1 MLPRQSPRAI
11 GAAQRLQ
18 GVLRERQ
25 VCATAVWI
33 SAPTMFSGVTQEKFS
48 EVLQLDAD
56 DATSPETLE
65 TLLPVGGR
73 DGDADTVPDAPGLET
88 PAHRPDTAVG
98 SQSAHLQ
105 SSPRTAASSQPATV
119 EPTPTRPVSVQLM
132 WPRRLGSWFRISVA
146 CASRL
151 QATARRMEPR
161 SAYVAQS
168 SGALNVLQYSVQR
181 AIVERKFRFC
191 LRRQALMERIDEV
204 VKRSLFLDEREM
216 DFMDH
221 ERYGEYLRMRR
232 KLEGLYLQLREA
244 QMLLLQSETEHKQV
258 VAYEDKLYNDLTRGG
273 GGGLVRQLGGQRAAR
288 KVLDETQHNMER
300 LQAACQSRKD
310 LVSRLG
316 KDIKWM
322 FEGNFDSL
330 LACEELVQDGHLRCC
345 PGRSISTRML
355 CRAVYLESKGAT
367 LSACT
372 RGVAAPAS
380 ILTSRVRA
388 GEYVTIADR
397 YKDSPKFKHL
407 AKDVGKL
414 TRRHSE
420 GSWWVH
426 FEVTG
431 VEMGFATGGEGIF
444 HLKYTTNA
452 EMQKTRLAVQ
462 HNEREALLAATA
474 AAVIAAEA
482 SALTKGPSSL
492 TYNRNPVVC
501 YYNIPVAEF
510 VTSEDLRNAARA
522 VNHAACLDP
531 RDRVLSARVVNAITA
546 SCWGKEPFTFSWKPK
561 APAVY
566 PPLGLAIDERSG
578 QVTGTPRFH
587 GEVAVLVTC
596 TDADGFSSYTQLRF
610 FCKDPPTGAALPLS
624 PPIVLR
630 SHPLEGI

>member
-1 MLPRQSPRAI
+1 MLARQSPRAI
-11 GAAQRLQ
+11 DAARRLQ
-18 GVLRERQ
+18 GVLRERR

-33 SAPTMFSGVTQEKFS
+33 SAPTVFSGATEEKFS

-56 DATSPETLE
+56 VATSPETLA

-73 DGDADTVPDAPGLET
+73 DGDADTMPDAPELET
-88 PAHRPDTAVG
+88 PAHRPDTVVG
-98 SQSAHLQ
+98 SESAHFE
-105 SSPRTAASSQPATV
+105 SSPRTAASSRPATV
-119 EPTPTRPVSVQLM
+119 QPTPTRPVSVQLM

-168 SGALNVLQYSVQR
+168 SGALNVLQYSVRR

-244 QMLLLQSETEHKQV
+244 QMLLVQIETEHKQV

-300 LQAACQSRKD
+300 LQAACQTRKD

-345 PGRSISTRML
+345 PG
-355 CRAVYLESKGAT
+355 
-367 LSACT
+367 
-372 RGVAAPAS
+372 
-380 ILTSRVRA
+380 
-388 GEYVTIADR
+388 
-397 YKDSPKFKHL
+397 
-407 AKDVGKL
+407 
-414 TRRHSE
+414 
-420 GSWWVH
+420 
-426 FEVTG
+426 
-431 VEMGFATGGEGIF
+431 
-444 HLKYTTNA
+444 
-452 EMQKTRLAVQ
+452 
-462 HNEREALLAATA
+462 
-474 AAVIAAEA
+474 
-482 SALTKGPSSL
+482 
-492 TYNRNPVVC
+492 
-501 YYNIPVAEF
+501 
-510 VTSEDLRNAARA
+510 
-522 VNHAACLDP
+522 
-531 RDRVLSARVVNAITA
+531 
-546 SCWGKEPFTFSWKPK
+546 
-561 APAVY
+561 
-566 PPLGLAIDERSG
+566 
-578 QVTGTPRFH
+578 
-587 GEVAVLVTC
+587 
-596 TDADGFSSYTQLRF
+596 
-610 FCKDPPTGAALPLS
+610 
-624 PPIVLR
+624 
-630 SHPLEGI
+630 